1 MTLKSI
7 SFLFISLG
15 IFCACNGDSAQ
26 LQTELESL
34 RSQVNEQANQI
45 KSYDDFVNLVNT
57 AMDSIVM
64 ADGSFILGDKPGTT
78 REQIRSNLNAYEETL
93 KRYRIRIE
101 ELTKQLDLVNSAQAA
116 NMKKAIA
123 KITEQLTTK
132 QQEIAN
138 LRNLIDNKNVN
149 IAQLQNKVEKLGQNI
164 TELTD
169 ANRKQNEDLRAQDAK
184 LNEAYFI
191 IGSKKELKDSG
202 ILSKGNLLSKSKV
215 DLSNTELSKFT
226 KIDIRDQKTFHIP
239 SKNAKIMT
247 TVPPGSY
254 TMDISGNSCTLT
266 VIDTNKFWSVN
277 RYLVIQY

>member
-1 MTLKSI
+1 
-7 SFLFISLG
+7 
-15 IFCACNGDSAQ
+15 
-26 LQTELESL
+26 
-34 RSQVNEQANQI
+34 
-45 KSYDDFVNLVNT
+45 
-57 AMDSIVM
+57 
-64 ADGSFILGDKPGTT
+64 
-78 REQIRSNLNAYEETL
+78 
-93 KRYRIRIE
+93 
-101 ELTKQLDLVNSAQAA
+101 
-116 NMKKAIA
+116 MKKAIA
-123 KITEQLTTK
+123 KITDQLTTK